1 MKICFICSE
10 YPPALNG
17 GIGTFVKELAEN
29 LVAEG
34 HQIKVIGLYPGESQI
49 EIINGVEIHRI
60 GKSKI
65 PLFWILDLL
74 RLRRLIKEWD
84 KKQLIDL
91 VEDNDWESQSAVF
104 GSLNVPLVLRIHN
117 RFLAVAGSL
126 NEFGRLRKF
135 KFLGALKRA
144 TSIVG
149 VSQNIVDSLHELAPL
164 KEQARVIY
172 NGVRVGKDRIPVIKR
187 NQNQAMFAGTL
198 VEEKGIVKL
207 IDGWL
212 IVLKEIPH
220 ARLVVFG
227 KDQIDKSGNS
237 MISKL
242 QERLGNYEAQV
253 HFMGHVNKEVLNHH
267 YQTSMVFVSPSF
279 FEAFSLTPLEAMAH
293 GCPTVYTKL
302 TSGPEAI
309 THERDGLLVDP
320 NSEHEIAN
328 AILKLFQ
335 NPEESEALSKNGY
348 KRVTE
353 NFDVMKK
360 TDENLDLYNSLVDD
374 NGH

>member
-84 KKQLIDL
+84 KKKLIDL

-126 NEFGRLRKF
+126 DEFGRLRKF
-135 KFLGALKRA
+135 KFL
-144 TSIVG
+144 
-149 VSQNIVDSLHELAPL
+149 
-164 KEQARVIY
+164 
-172 NGVRVGKDRIPVIKR
+172 
-187 NQNQAMFAGTL
+187 
-198 VEEKGIVKL
+198 
-207 IDGWL
+207 
-212 IVLKEIPH
+212 
-220 ARLVVFG
+220 
-227 KDQIDKSGNS
+227 
-237 MISKL
+237 
-242 QERLGNYEAQV
+242 
-253 HFMGHVNKEVLNHH
+253 
-267 YQTSMVFVSPSF
+267 
-279 FEAFSLTPLEAMAH
+279 
-293 GCPTVYTKL
+293 
-302 TSGPEAI
+302 
-309 THERDGLLVDP
+309 
-320 NSEHEIAN
+320 
-328 AILKLFQ
+328 
-335 NPEESEALSKNGY
+335 
-348 KRVTE
+348 
-353 NFDVMKK
+353 
-360 TDENLDLYNSLVDD
+360 
-374 NGH
+374 